1 MRFAFIWLSFFF
13 LLGCGQDEIAFP
25 PQRAGNSGECGAYY
39 PGSRDTDTEESADAE
54 KESPYGMAQDKI
66 FPCAVWESARLAGE
80 DTYINIGEQYLATKH
95 GVSDRRSV
103 VVVVSAEGCSQ
114 CALLIRHMVE
124 RADEFDE
131 SGALMIGMA
140 RSVLGGDGPDFS
152 LDEAAATLAA
162 ERWPMSRWH
171 VINDEEYYFDA
182 SFESNNPWL
191 VVVSLADMR
200 IVSLGND
207 TFSANASGVTKL
219 LSLLSSL

>member
-1 MRFAFIWLSFFF
+1 MRFAIISIIVCLLSA
-13 LLGCGQDEIAFP
+13 CGQEEIAFP
-25 PQRAGNSGECGAYY
+25 SQRAGISGECGAYY
-39 PGSRDTDTEESADAE
+39 PGSRETDTEESADTDE
-54 KESPYGMAQDKI
+54 ESPYGMAQGKL
-66 FPCAVWESARLAGE
+66 FPCAVWESARLAGQ

-114 CALLIRHMVE
+114 CALLIRHMAE

-131 SGALMIGMA
+131 AGALMIGMA
-140 RSVLGGDGPDFS
+140 RSVLGGAGPDFT

-162 ERWPMSRWH
+162 ERWPMARWH
-171 VINDEEYYFDA
+171 IINDEEYYFDA

-207 TFSANASGVTKL
+207 TFPANASGVSKL
-219 LSLLSSL
+219 LTLLTSL